1 MITLYTITQCSWCT
15 KVKRYLQQQNI
26 EYTEVNVE
34 EDKAA
39 YDKMVALSKQ
49 ETVPVLDID
58 GKIVVGFDRDKID
71 EYVKK

>member
-26 EYTEVNVE
+26 QYNEVNVE

-39 YDKMVALSKQ
+39 YDKMVELSKQ